1 MVIRGAALTRQITAV
16 TTGVVHHLEPVFVL
30 HFRALSDTW
39 LSCPRQQDPALKRHL
54 LRLWLAPPDGR
65 PLPPHYAEGWHS
77 VTPGSRGGVVVA
89 GAQDCI
95 PLVAERGN

>member
-1 MVIRGAALTRQITAV
+1 MPCIPTGSAAQACAV
-16 TTGVVHHLEPVFVL
+16 CHVGLLCVAYMICNT
-30 HFRALSDTW
+30 SDSW
-39 LSCPRQQDPALKRHL
+39 LPCACPQDPALKRHL

-65 PLPPHYAEGWHS
+65 PLLPHNAEGWHS